1 MSKQYMTIQEVLTEL
16 RARES
21 PRNRGGMARFGINTG
36 NALGIKVT
44 DLRKFAR
51 LIHKDQNLAQDLWES
66 GIHEARILATIVAD
80 HKKISR
86 EEIEDWA
93 RDFDSWDL
101 VDQTCNN
108 LIRKTDFAHNM
119 ALEWS
124 GREEEFIKRAGFS
137 LMAVLA
143 VHDKGASDGVFENYL
158 AVIETGAGDER
169 NFVMKSVNWAL
180 RQIGKRNPDLGK
192 KALNC
197 AVRIREQGTKNARW
211 IASDALRELKKM
223 NRKSQP
229 G

>member
-1 MSKQYMTIQEVLTEL
+1 MSKQYMTVQEVLAEL

-21 PRNRGGMARFGINTG
+21 PRNREGMARFGINTG
-36 NALGIKVT
+36 SALGIKVT

-51 LIHKDQNLAQDLWES
+51 SIHKDRNLAQDLWES
-66 GIHEARILATIVAD
+66 GIHEARILATIVAE

-93 RDFDSWDL
+93 RDFNSWDL

-108 LIRKTDFAHNM
+108 LIRKTDFAHDL

-124 GREEEFIKRAGFS
+124 SREEEFIRRAGFS

-143 VHDKGASDGVFENYL
+143 VHDKGVSDGVFENYL
-158 AVIETGAGDER
+158 AVIEAGAGDER

-180 RQIGKRNPDLGK
+180 RQIGKRSPYLGK
-192 KALNC
+192 KAIDC
-197 AVRIREQGTKNARW
+197 AERIKRQGTKNARW
-211 IASDALRELKKM
+211 IASNALRELKKH
-223 NRKSQP
+223 Q
-229 G
+229 GD

>member
-1 MSKQYMTIQEVLTEL
+1 MSKQYMTVQEVLTEL

-21 PRNRGGMARFGINTG
+21 PRNREGMARFGINTG
-36 NALGIKVT
+36 SALGIKVT

-51 LIHKDQNLAQDLWES
+51 SIQKDQNLAQDLWES

-86 EEIEDWA
+86 GEVEDWA
-93 RDFDSWDL
+93 RDFNSWDL

-108 LIRKTDFAHNM
+108 LIRKTEFAHDL

-124 GREEEFIKRAGFS
+124 GREEEFIRRAGFS

-143 VHDKGASDGVFENYL
+143 VHDKGAPDGVFENYL
-158 AVIETGAGDER
+158 AIIETGAGDER

-180 RQIGKRNPDLGK
+180 RQIGKRSPHLGK
-192 KALNC
+192 KAINC
-197 AVRIREQGTKNARW
+197 AEKIKKQETKNARW
-211 IASDALRELKKM
+211 IASDALRELTK
-223 NRKSQP
+223 NSRKGCP

>member
-1 MSKQYMTIQEVLTEL
+1 MSKQYMTSQEVLTEL

-21 PRNRGGMARFGINTG
+21 PRNREGMARFGINTG
-36 NALGIKVT
+36 SALGIKVT

-51 LIHKDQNLAQDLWES
+51 SIQKDQNLAQDLWES

-86 EEIEDWA
+86 EEVEDWA
-93 RDFDSWDL
+93 RDFNSWDL

-108 LIRKTDFAHNM
+108 LIRKTEFAHDL

-124 GREEEFIKRAGFS
+124 GREEEFIRRAGFS

-143 VHDKGASDGVFENYL
+143 VHDKGAPDGVFENYL

-180 RQIGKRNPDLGK
+180 RQIGKRSPHLGK
-192 KALNC
+192 KAINC
-197 AVRIREQGTKNARW
+197 AEKIKEQETKNARW
-211 IASDALRELKKM
+211 IASDALRELTK
-223 NRKSQP
+223 NSRKGCP

>member
-1 MSKQYMTIQEVLTEL
+1 MSKQYMNVQEVLTEL

-21 PRNRGGMARFGINTG
+21 PRNREGMARFGINTG
-36 NALGIKVT
+36 SALGIKVT

-51 LIHKDQNLAQDLWES
+51 SIHKDRNLAQDLWES

-108 LIRKTDFAHNM
+108 LIRKTEFAHDL

-124 GREEEFIKRAGFS
+124 GQEEEFIRRAGFS

-143 VHDKGASDGVFENYL
+143 VHDKGTPDGVFENYL
-158 AVIETGAGDER
+158 AIIETGAGDER

-180 RQIGKRNPDLGK
+180 RQIGKRSPHLGK
-192 KALNC
+192 KAINC
-197 AVRIREQGTKNARW
+197 AEKIRDQGTKNARW
-211 IASDALRELKKM
+211 IASDALRELEKHQGG
-223 NRKSQP
+223 N
-229 G
+229 